1 MKCPYCNEEMQH
13 GVLRGDGRSRVRFV
27 QAGKK
32 HTWADDLAGIG
43 VVKTNNA
50 SGGSFWKLELE
61 GDYCE
66 KCKKL
71 ILDAEVSK

>member
-13 GVLRGDGRSRVRFV
+13 GTMSCDGRGGTCFV
-27 QAGKK
+27 QEGVKR
-32 HTWADDLAGIG
+32 TWGDALAGVGI
-43 VVKTNNA
+43 VKA
-50 SGGSFWKLELE
+50 KSPGGLNFWRVEIE